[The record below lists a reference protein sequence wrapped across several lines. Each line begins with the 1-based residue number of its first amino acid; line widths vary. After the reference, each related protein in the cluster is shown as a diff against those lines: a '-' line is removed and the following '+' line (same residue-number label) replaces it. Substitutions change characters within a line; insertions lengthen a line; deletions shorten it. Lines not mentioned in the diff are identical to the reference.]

1 MADGTLSVQV
11 PSLGNV
17 LAPDGAIQ
25 DAFAALDA
33 QMEAWLAAMKRAE
46 QALRDRAAM
55 PAEAVARS
63 VEPSAA
69 NALSDDERSAPA
81 SATVEPLCNSGA
93 SAAQVEPECQAEPIT
108 TAQTPEQVADD
119 VNGASVADEQQ
130 ESIAIATPAT
140 SEAQTAL
147 QTQTVLQTQTMLQA
161 QAEPVPAAS
170 AEQAPSAPAAV
181 SVPDAPASSA
191 EKQRAED
198 EALLA
203 SLDEETAKAIRVM
216 RRLCMNTKSVKEL
229 LAEYEAKKESQAA
242 AAASAKRSWF
252 RRGK

>member
-1 MADGTLSVQV
+1 
-11 PSLGNV
+11 
-17 LAPDGAIQ
+17 
-25 DAFAALDA
+25 
-33 QMEAWLAAMKRAE
+33 
-46 QALRDRAAM
+46 
-55 PAEAVARS
+55 
-63 VEPSAA
+63 
-69 NALSDDERSAPA
+69 
-81 SATVEPLCNSGA
+81 
-93 SAAQVEPECQAEPIT
+93 
-108 TAQTPEQVADD
+108 
-119 VNGASVADEQQ
+119 
-130 ESIAIATPAT
+130 
-140 SEAQTAL
+140 
-147 QTQTVLQTQTMLQA
+147 LQTQTMLQA

-170 AEQAPSAPAAV
+170 AEQAPSARAAV